1 MQRTLAA
8 LAAAIALCAA
18 TPSHAGFVDLFN
30 GVKVGT
36 ALPAHEIRQVAGPV
50 PDAAAKLRLIDF
62 WSTTCA
68 PCRTS
73 IPQLNA
79 LHDRYA
85 ARGLALIGVSEEAA
99 DKVLPF
105 LEKLPMRYA
114 VAVEADPAAPTSLHK
129 SLRIRALPYAI
140 FVDRGGTIV
149 WRGQPEQI
157 DAALVEKLLE
167 RQAGAGAAYTATQ

>member
-1 MQRTLAA
+1 MHKTLAA
-8 LAAAIALCAA
+8 LAATVALFAA

-36 ALPAHEIRQVAGPV
+36 ALPAHEIRQVAGAV

-62 WSTTCA
+62 WATTCA

-79 LHDRYA
+79 LHDKYA
-85 ARGLALIGVSEEAA
+85 SRGLALIGVTDEAA

-114 VAVEADPAAPTSLHK
+114 VAVEADPAAPTSLHR

-140 FVDRGGTIV
+140 FVDRRGIIV

-157 DAALVEKLLE
+157 DDGLVEALL
-167 RQAGAGAAYTATQ
+167 AK

>member
-1 MQRTLAA
+1 MHRTLAA
-8 LAAAIALCAA
+8 LAAVAALLAA
-18 TPSHAGFVDLFN
+18 PASRASFVDMFN
-30 GVKVGT
+30 GVNVGT
-36 ALPAHEIRQVAGPV
+36 ALPAHEIRHVAGAV

-79 LHDRYA
+79 LHDKYA
-85 ARGLALIGVSEEAA
+85 SRGLALIGVSDEPA

-114 VAVEADPAAPTSLHK
+114 VAVEVDPAAPTSLHK

-140 FVDRGGTIV
+140 FVDRGGVIV

-157 DAALVEKLLE
+157 DAALVEALL
-167 RQAGAGAAYTATQ
+167 AK